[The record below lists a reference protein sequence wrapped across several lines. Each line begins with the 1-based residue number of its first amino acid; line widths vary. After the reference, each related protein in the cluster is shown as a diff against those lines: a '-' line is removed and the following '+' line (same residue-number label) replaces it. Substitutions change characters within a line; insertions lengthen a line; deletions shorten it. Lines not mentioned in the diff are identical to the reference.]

1 MLGALGETEVN
12 IELSRITTEM
22 EVSMDTFYI
31 TDGNGKIIDE
41 SAIKRIQ
48 RLLQRASVRSLG

>member
-1 MLGALGETEVN
+1 MN

-22 EVSMDTFYI
+22 DVAMDTFYV
-31 TDGNGKIIDE
+31 TDGNGKKVDE

-48 RLLQRASVRSLG
+48 RLLQRAAVRSLG

>member
-1 MLGALGETEVN
+1 MDVA
-12 IELSRITTEM
+12 
-22 EVSMDTFYI
+22 MDTFYI
-31 TDGNGKIIDE
+31 TDGNGKITDE